1 MVPRGLEIYGEG
13 VAYVLL
19 PDTDNFSWPQFLI
32 YLHEL
37 NDALARNPG
46 RLQIKHRLT
55 SFNLNHKLPI
65 ISHVTHWIFASQ
77 RNPLDPPVKKVI
89 PMYAGVLSN
98 QKHMVSL

>member
-1 MVPRGLEIYGEG
+1 MVPRGPEIYGEG

-19 PDTDNFSWPQFLI
+19 PDTDNFSWPQHLI
-32 YLHEL
+32 YLHEP

-65 ISHVTHWIFASQ
+65 ISHVTHWIFAYQ
-77 RNPLDPPVKKVI
+77 RNPLYPLVKNVLPVHT
-89 PMYAGVLSN
+89 GVLAD
-98 QKHMVSL
+98 QKHIVSL